1 MSHRLDVF
9 ATDDVLFELLR
20 RRRIDWQ
27 DVLVAGGIDPVEAEH
42 REFVELQCH
51 AGSVIV
57 VTEPV

>member
-9 ATDDVLFELLR
+9 AADDVLFELLR

-27 DVLVAGGIDPVEAEH
+27 DVLAAGGIDPLEAEH
-42 REFVELQCH
+42 RELLEIQCH

-57 VTEPV
+57 LSEPL